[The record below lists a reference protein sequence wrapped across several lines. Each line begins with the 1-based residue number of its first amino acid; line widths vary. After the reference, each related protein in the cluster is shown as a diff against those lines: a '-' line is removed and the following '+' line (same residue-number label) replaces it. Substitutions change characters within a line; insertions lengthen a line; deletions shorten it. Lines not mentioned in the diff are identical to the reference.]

1 MDNEKQK
8 KGGKLSIFTGIGDL
22 LLGFFLLMLASGE
35 KDSWEYYWS
44 SSHRSDVDI
53 ASMIGW
59 LFVIA
64 GVASLIY
71 GVIALSEANKAQT
84 DEGEQIEKSA
94 ENIEWIEGE
103 IIDKEWNPSQHQVEW
118 IVLRQKNGHTVRLW
132 HYIADD
138 KSYKI
143 GDCGLIRAQDRLITE
158 FVPNEMV
165 C

>member
-71 GVIALSEANKAQT
+71 GVIALSV
-84 DEGEQIEKSA
+84 EK
-94 ENIEWIEGE
+94 
-103 IIDKEWNPSQHQVEW
+103 K
-118 IVLRQKNGHTVRLW
+118 VL
-132 HYIADD
+132 
-138 KSYKI
+138 
-143 GDCGLIRAQDRLITE
+143 GL
-158 FVPNEMV
+158 
-165 C
+165 